1 MCKAVAMGEGDVGPN
16 CVHTVLLLKHLL
28 MKPLACTC
36 VCVCVCVCVC
46 ARVRV
51 CVGIYRLR
59 ACVCVCLF
67 VACSTSRS
75 VLGLASQH

>member
-36 VCVCVCVCVC
+36 VCVRVCVC